1 MLNFENVKTVAYL
14 APQGSFTEMAKD
26 YFCEKFALNLYQ
38 NPCETIKEV
47 VEYVDNNPDTI
58 GILPLENSIF
68 GTVRETIDAL
78 INVKNPNIRILSEH
92 YMPMKYCLLSKTTE
106 IYSISGIIASP
117 ETLAKCRE
125 FIKNE
130 MPYNVNIIEAA
141 SAPEAARSLQGYN
154 LTYSSIGSPKIAEIY
169 NLNILKENI
178 NDDKTNQ
185 TRFILIG
192 DLETS
197 ETNSD
202 NTTIVFSPENKP
214 GGLLNILNVFM
225 KNNINMSYIASHTSN
240 KKFGEYMVTVTFD
253 GHIKNPHIMQT
264 IREIKE
270 KSAYMKYLGSYKK
283 GKPII

>member
-26 YFCEKFALNLYQ
+26 YFLEKFALNIFQ
-38 NPCETIKEV
+38 EPCETIKEV
-47 VEYVDNNPDTI
+47 VEYVSNNPDTI
-58 GILPLENSIF
+58 GVLPLENSIF
-68 GTVRETIDAL
+68 GTVRETLDSL
-78 INVKNPNIRILSEH
+78 INVKNPNIKIISEH
-92 YMPMKYCLLSKTTE
+92 YMPMKYCLLSRTTE

-117 ETLAKCRE
+117 EAISKCRE
-125 FIKNE
+125 FIKND
-130 MPYNVNIIEAA
+130 MPYNVNIIESA

-154 LTYSSIGSPKIAEIY
+154 LTYASIGSPKLAEIF

-178 NDDKTNQ
+178 SDDKTNQ

-192 DLETS
+192 DIETS

-202 NTTIVFSPENKP
+202 NTTIVFSPENRP
-214 GGLLNILNVFM
+214 GGLLNILNIFS
-225 KNNINMSYIASHTSN
+225 KNNINMSFIASHTSN

-253 GHIKNPHIMQT
+253 GHIKNPHILQT
-264 IREIKE
+264 LREIKE